1 MNNGIVNHEAEQF
14 VLGSILK
21 KAELLSECK
30 LKVEDFYSAGHQVL
44 YEAMLEMQENEWP
57 IEPMSI
63 VQHLGERI
71 TDVGGVSYLMKL
83 GAAVPSLRTFD
94 FYIERVREAS
104 LRRTAVKTL
113 RELLNESEAAEN
125 AEQLIATIQ
134 ESASVLLKEI
144 APEKT
149 FRPIGE
155 ILTDHEDMLIERQ
168 SKKGLTGVKT
178 ASSVLDKLTGGY
190 QNQDLII
197 IAARPSVGK
206 TAFMLND
213 AREAAKSGT
222 VDAVGIISLEMPDL
236 PVSER
241 VLAAEGN
248 IDGMKLR
255 TGFLEDYDWSKY
267 TMSRDMIATLPIYI
281 DDSPGATIQDIRAKV
296 QAFKKKHGRII
307 IYIDYLQLIKGGKR
321 FANKTEEVG
330 YISGQLKQI
339 ARENDCPI
347 VVISS
352 LSRNVEQ
359 RQDKRPMMSDLRESG
374 QIEFDADQ
382 IMFLYRDDYY
392 DAETE
397 KKNIVEINVAK
408 GRNTGTGM
416 FEMLYLKNYSKF
428 VDLGTMGQGAG

>member
-1 MNNGIVNHEAEQF
+1 MFDQFKSIETEQSA
-14 VLGSILK
+14 LGCILLK
-21 KAELLSECK
+21 PELIDESR
-30 LKVEDFYSAGHQVL
+30 LKTRDFYYVGHQKI
-44 YEAMLEMQENEWP
+44 YDAMRELNDEGVP
-57 IEPMSI
+57 IDP
-63 VQHLGERI
+63 VTLA
-71 TDVGGVSYLMKL
+71 DKL
-83 GAAVPSLRTFD
+83 GDELTEIGGITYLVKLSNAAPSASNFEH
-94 FYIERVREAS
+94 YEHIVRESS
-104 LRRTAVKTL
+104 LRRLALETL
-113 RELLNESEAAEN
+113 RTKLVEGRDIEDPG
-125 AEQLIATIQ
+125 QFIAGIQ
-134 ESASVLLKEI
+134 EDIASLVQEVG
-144 APEKT
+144 PGRT

-155 ILTDHEDMLIERQ
+155 ILTDHEDKLIERQ
-168 SKKGLTGVKT
+168 NKKGLTGVKT
-178 ASSVLDKLTGGY
+178 GSVVLDRLTGGY

-241 VLAAEGN
+241 VLTAEGN

-255 TGFLEDYDWSKY
+255 TGFLDDNDWGRY
-267 TMSRDMIATLPIYI
+267 TMSRDMIASLPIYI
-281 DDSPGATIQDIRAKV
+281 DDSPGATIQEIRAKV
-296 QAFKKKHGRII
+296 RAFKKKHCRII

-352 LSRNVEQ
+352 LSRAVEQ

-408 GRNTGTGM
+408 GRNTGTGL
-416 FEMLYLKNYSKF
+416 FEMVYLKNYSKF
-428 VDLGTMGQGAG
+428 VDIESYRTG